1 VANPA
6 KTVTLGPFVLRAQA
20 DGLFNANDIAQRVE
34 NMYLLEE
41 STLHSIWGPTAYVP
55 IKTLGVDEG
64 TRPTSRV
71 KPVGVGVSDSI
82 STSTPRYGFVQHG
95 IFHCLLKRGERDV
108 LLLHTGDEL
117 WEFTGWDRQWRK
129 LISDPAAYGTQ
140 GELPDRYV
148 ADFPTQFEATGN
160 GVVIVP
166 QDGRAYFYDGE
177 CIAPLGF
184 TETPAPPLGR
194 GPDSS
199 EDNLDEDN
207 YTGINDVGYAHRSSS
222 RPSIINIAGKKDV
235 ATHISR
241 DADTSMS
248 RGFGQCRIGTITT
261 LPVSDPAKLEDNN
274 AGWVENGEWRCAV
287 QFVDKWGNLSPVSPP
302 SNSVTI
308 DQMPALRRV
317 NHFIHIPKRD
327 RTLWSQ
333 FSGAQIAQAAADGGP
348 AYSLGDDR
356 RTTKPCAPEKARFQL
371 LWGGIPTG
379 PTHCVGRMLYRT
391 KDIVNTGDSSLYTL
405 TQDALSTSTGFATLP
420 DNVVTMY
427 PDNIPD
433 TWLGAKAQKV
443 VPVPRFRLARMALG
457 RLWIGNFED
466 APGTIRPSEPGYWGT
481 FLSGLDITPDPQGE
495 VTGMWPVKDGMLVC
509 TATSSFIVR
518 ASDDGKGFRHSP
530 LSATIGCA
538 APNSMST
545 LPDGTV
551 LWLSYEGFYS
561 YDGTELTFAS
571 PQLRRT
577 FKRATV
583 NRLVQAVAV
592 YDPRSRE
599 YRCWLS
605 LDGNRRNAT
614 CFTFDK
620 NGWRTRTDM
629 MADSV
634 CVTRDHRQYTLV
646 GGRLVGDGGYGGV
659 YLLDHAASPDIQALG
674 LVKNR
679 RALVETAW
687 LEATDSDKAKTSYVV
702 YLWLRETESTSV
714 AIDVLKNWR
723 EEVIET
729 NTTKRYSEKD
739 VPDFWATAK
748 FGSGTWRDKRPF
760 WTRAAIHVP
769 SAESVKFRIRGTGAW
784 EFVGLQVKM
793 APRYYGGAQVT
804 P

>member
-41 STLHSIWGPTAYVP
+41 STLHSIWGPTSYVP
-55 IKTLGVDEG
+55 IKAGDDAG
-64 TRPTSRV
+64 TRPTSRTQ
-71 KPVGVGVSDSI
+71 PVGVGVSDDI
-82 STSTPRYGFVQHG
+82 SNSTPRYGFTQHG

-108 LLLHTGDEL
+108 LLLHTGNEL

-129 LISDPAAYGTQ
+129 IISDPAGYGTQ
-140 GELPDRYV
+140 GELPDSYV

-194 GPDSS
+194 GPDSTEGS
-199 EDNLDEDN
+199 LDEDH
-207 YTGINDVGYAHRSSS
+207 YTGINDRGYAHRSST
-222 RPSIINIAGKKDV
+222 RTSIIRIGGKNEVNDQ
-235 ATHISR
+235 ISR
-241 DADTSMS
+241 DSDTSMS

-261 LPVSDPAKLEDNN
+261 LPVSNPENLKTANT
-274 AGWVENGEWRCAV
+274 GWVENGEWRCAV
-287 QFVDKWGNLSPVSPP
+287 QYMDKWGNLSPVSPP

-308 DQMPALRRV
+308 DQMPSLRRV
-317 NHFIHIPKRD
+317 NNFFAEKGVSGGDNKKKKKDDAETSSERMIH
-327 RTLWSQ
+327 
-333 FSGAQIAQAAADGGP
+333 P
-348 AYSLGDDR
+348 A
-356 RTTKPCAPEKARFQL
+356 APEKARFQL
-371 LWGGIPTG
+371 QWSGISTG
-379 PTHCVGRMLYRT
+379 PSHCVGRMLYRT
-391 KDIVNTGDSSLYTL
+391 KDSKNTGDNSLYML
-405 TQDALSTSTGFATLP
+405 TQDALATSTGFATLP

-495 VTGMWPVKDGMLVC
+495 VTGIWPVKDGMLVC

-561 YDGTELTFAS
+561 YNGTELTFAS

-583 NRLVQAVAV
+583 NRLVQAVAA

-605 LDGNRRNAT
+605 LDGDRRNST

-620 NGWRTRTDM
+620 NGWRTRTEM
-629 MADSV
+629 VADSV

-659 YLLDHAASPDIQALG
+659 YLLDHAASPDIQTLG

-679 RALVETAW
+679 EALVETAW

-714 AIDVLKNWR
+714 AVDVLKNWR

-729 NTTKRYSEKD
+729 NMTKRYSEKD

-748 FGSGTWRDKRPF
+748 FGTGTWRDKRPF
-760 WTRAAIHVP
+760 WTRAAVHVP
-769 SAESVKFRIRGTGAW
+769 SAESVKFRIRGIGAW

>member
-55 IKTLGVDEG
+55 IRAGDDAG
-64 TRPTSRV
+64 TRPTS
-71 KPVGVGVSDSI
+71 KTQPVGMGGGDPI
-82 STSTPRYGFVQHG
+82 SNSTPRYGFTQHG
-95 IFHCLLKRGERDV
+95 IFHCLLRQGARDV

-117 WEFTGWDRQWRK
+117 WEFIGWNRRWRRI
-129 LISDPAAYGTQ
+129 ISDPAGGYGTQ
-140 GELPDRYV
+140 GELPDSYV

-184 TETPAPPLGR
+184 TEIPPPPLGR
-194 GPDSS
+194 GPDSTEGNLN
-199 EDNLDEDN
+199 EDH
-207 YTGINDVGYAHRSSS
+207 YTGINDRGYAHRSST
-222 RPSIINIAGKKDV
+222 RTSIIRIGGKNEVNDQ
-235 ATHISR
+235 ISR
-241 DADTSMS
+241 DSDTSMS

-261 LPVSDPAKLEDNN
+261 MPVSDPEKLKTANT
-274 AGWVENGEWRCAV
+274 GWVENGEWRCAV
-287 QFVDKWGNLSPVSPP
+287 QYVDKWGNLSPMSPP

-308 DQMPALRRV
+308 DQMPSLRRV
-317 NHFIHIPKRD
+317 NNFFAEKGV
-327 RTLWSQ
+327 
-333 FSGAQIAQAAADGGP
+333 SGGDNKKKKKDDVETSSEKMVHP
-348 AYSLGDDR
+348 A
-356 RTTKPCAPEKARFQL
+356 APEKVRFQL
-371 LWGGIPTG
+371 QWSGISTG
-379 PTHCVGRMLYRT
+379 PAHCLGRMLYRT
-391 KDIVNTGDSSLYTL
+391 KDSKNTGDNSLYML
-405 TQDALSTSTGFATLP
+405 TQDALATSTGFATLP

-433 TWLGAKAQKV
+433 TWLGTKAQKI

-495 VTGMWPVKDGMLVC
+495 ITGMWPVKDGLLVC

-561 YDGTELTFAS
+561 YNGTELTFAS

-583 NRLVQAVAV
+583 NRLVQAVAA

-620 NGWRTRTDM
+620 NGWRTRTEM
-629 MADSV
+629 VADSV

-646 GGRLVGDGGYGGV
+646 GGGLVGDGGHGGV

-674 LVKNR
+674 HVKNR
-679 RALVETAW
+679 EALVETAW

-714 AIDVLKNWR
+714 TIEVLKNWR

-739 VPDFWATAK
+739 IPDFWASTK

-760 WTRAAIHVP
+760 WTRAAVHVP
-769 SAESVKFRIRGTGAW
+769 SAESVKFRIRGIGAW